1 MLPLPLKGFRWAST
15 DEMKL
20 LETVFKSKKNIS
32 LTSFFGANK
41 GFFLQCNLKY
51 PKELHS
57 LHNDLPLAPVK
68 TVIKKHML
76 SPIQK
81 LDFEYMKKTD
91 NFSSKKL
98 LTTLFNKEDY
108 TLHYKNL
115 KLYLALGLE
124 LTKITKVLV
133 FEEADYMR

>member
-1 MLPLPLKGFRWAST
+1 
-15 DEMKL
+15 
-20 LETVFKSKKNIS
+20 
-32 LTSFFGANK
+32 
-41 GFFLQCNLKY
+41 
-51 PKELHS
+51 
-57 LHNDLPLAPVK
+57 
-68 TVIKKHML
+68 ML

-98 LTTLFNKEDY
+98 LSTLFNKEDY

>member
-1 MLPLPLKGFRWAST
+1 
-15 DEMKL
+15 
-20 LETVFKSKKNIS
+20 
-32 LTSFFGANK
+32 
-41 GFFLQCNLKY
+41 
-51 PKELHS
+51 
-57 LHNDLPLAPVK
+57 
-68 TVIKKHML
+68 ML

-91 NFSSKKL
+91 NFSNKKL
-98 LTTLFNKEDY
+98 LSTLFDKEDY

>member
-1 MLPLPLKGFRWAST
+1 
-15 DEMKL
+15 
-20 LETVFKSKKNIS
+20 
-32 LTSFFGANK
+32 
-41 GFFLQCNLKY
+41 
-51 PKELHS
+51 
-57 LHNDLPLAPVK
+57 
-68 TVIKKHML
+68 ML

-98 LTTLFNKEDY
+98 LSTLFNKEDY
-108 TLHYKNL
+108 THHYKNL